1 MAPPVR
7 SRAAAAPAAEP
18 DWSKIEPVAA
28 AAEPDWSKVEPITA
42 QAEPD
47 WNAIE
52 PERPAMPDELA
63 SQGPPG
69 NPNDDVGLQGGLLNA
84 AYEASGLREGV
95 AAAKGALK
103 RAGQGMIQ
111 TALGYELTMKGNSL
125 KQIRE
130 SITPEIMESSPE
142 ARERMKLAYADYFD
156 VLNRIDASRSLQAET
171 VKGKGTKAIEAID
184 PSLGYLEKGGAYL
197 RALKSDPLGIVRD
210 ISLENG
216 PMLLEMVLAGVL
228 TGGAGPVA
236 AASSAG
242 AVSAANEFPN
252 RYVDLRERGL
262 KHEEAWQQAG
272 VATGLISVMDAV
284 SFRAAGKAFDKLMQG
299 GPIQQLVGAVGGT
312 AEQAIYGAGG
322 EAYAQLGLEAMN
334 RGTELS
340 GQFFDPVALGQEAVG
355 EVAGVFTEGAANP
368 RAPGAA
374 PFVAPGAGP
383 QPIPPAG
390 PPPSAP
396 APPPAAVQPVDVN
409 GEDMFGPVQPGA
421 EAPADPLADTQELPT
436 IDEAGIPTVDGAEP
450 PLGDAPVIDEFE
462 PPMAEEIPGPPP
474 VELAPDAPVE
484 PPVQEGA
491 EAPVVTDDAAAGARE
506 RLKKRLK
513 PAESAP
519 AAAAP
524 PEDAADLQALK
535 DEFRLDERGGKML
548 RRSQDPDDPG
558 YKQISRTIDL
568 GPEVWMNRPR
578 GGAPRPGQPEG
589 PFELSVK
596 QAKAAVDKAIAGKPL
611 GEREQRFID
620 HARRHLR
627 GENSYQQDD
636 YVPPPVDDTPFT
648 DALVERDDVGN
659 RFAGLMVEAS
669 KYADQDEIE
678 AAMDGPDDD
687 AAEARIR
694 AIIERGKANAAAT
707 SQTAATEEK
716 PSAVQA
722 PGEGAAGARDAAP
735 EAPGELTLTAQ
746 TEESRRAEEARI
758 KAADK
763 AKKQAEAKAQSE
775 IDAKNFDLTGSA
787 RPSDAL
793 PGQADITQ
801 RRGGGIAGEDTPAGR
816 ASLQRTL
823 ETAPQV
829 PFQRT
834 SRGSLSWKPDDL
846 PKWTPIGNGFS
857 ARQYVLDGRPIQ
869 EVRHNESDAIITRG
883 LDTNGRPYAEMEATS
898 TLDDVMSGRAWSAF
912 EGFFEGR
919 DSKKLPSPID
929 AAANQAATSPANDLP
944 QPTEAQKEAG
954 NYKKGHV
961 RIQGLDIAIENPK
974 GSKRSGTDRSG
985 KSWEV
990 EMPAHYGYIKGT
1002 VGKDKDHI
1010 DVYLGPFAEDAEAP
1024 VFIVNQQNKSGGFDE
1039 HKVFIGWG
1047 RLRDVEDTY
1056 RAAFSSRA
1064 LADSLMGGEPV
1075 RTTMK
1080 EFQNWL
1086 ADGDTTKPFGTAQ
1099 SNAAEIDAHIAEYPG
1114 SSPSNAENI
1123 PGNGLAAMKQ
1133 YEDGLERAGWE
1144 RKGKDWVK
1152 GDRSLF
1158 LRGQGESSAAIVQ
1171 WKDGAPK
1178 ADKALLIPQRT
1189 EGGGI
1194 RITTKP
1200 AVSENTIV
1208 TEDAAAAARERLR
1221 AKLRGSTPTSGVD
1234 PEVLKDGMLLSA
1246 YHIERGART
1255 FAAYAKAMLE
1265 DMGDIVRPYL
1275 KSWYMA
1281 VKFDPSYA
1289 KLQGE
1294 MDGAAAVESASVDDA
1309 PAPAAPPAAQPTRED
1324 GVLAIFRGLLRSKHQ
1339 LADYRR
1345 MYMVE
1350 TGEKLDGPAIKRVDE
1365 LVELAIVRAARE
1377 IAASDRTAQEKYDE
1391 LVALYGRQPKLSTRT
1406 STSIQNQA
1414 YSTPAPLAYLASR
1427 IAGITKDTFVYEPTA
1442 GNGMLLLEAGP
1453 KNTHAVELNED
1464 RARQLAKLGFSPV
1477 IGDAMWPSNAP
1488 DHQQDVVIANPP
1500 FGVLK
1505 GEKGMPIRFNV
1516 DTPGQ
1521 SNFVTNEI
1529 DHAIAM
1535 TALKRLK
1542 ADGRAV
1548 LILGGISKQLQ
1559 GEARAKA
1566 YEGAAKRDFFF
1577 RLYKR
1582 YNVTD
1587 HFTVAGELY
1596 AKQGAEWPVDVIV
1609 IEGTTPSEMGP
1620 PFVKVPRVYASWADL
1635 KGLLDGPRSVQPT
1648 AESQPEGAG
1657 ADQRLRN
1664 PQPAPVADGAS
1675 GVAGRP
1681 AARPDQPV
1689 PGSAPSGEAPGAGP
1703 RGPGPVAPRPS
1714 AEGQGGAR
1722 DGGRQPAAD
1731 GAARPAERPAEPVPR
1746 PDSGAQQLGAKPP
1759 AGGAVGPGAS
1769 APAVVV
1775 PPTDVAPTDSQQ
1787 PYQPQSEGG
1796 TPIGTLL
1803 PVNMASAIQEALI
1816 NLEGRVGPLDDF
1828 VAAELGWTKEQTL
1841 SRLASE
1847 QIDAVASAID
1857 QIKNGKGF
1865 IIGDQTG
1872 VGKGRVVASIMRWA
1886 LRNGRIPMFFTEKA
1900 LLYKDIYRDLTDIG
1914 QEDIRPLMTNAATS
1928 VALDDEGNARLKT
1941 KDAKTHNAM
1950 LAGLAETG
1958 SLGDYNIVFSTYSQM
1973 QGAPGAGRRAFG
1985 LSLAGRAVV
1994 IVDESHNA
2002 GGQDAGRKSA
2012 KQAEMDGTQ
2021 KEGRAKYF
2029 RTLIGLATGTFYSS
2043 ATYAKRPEVMD
2054 LYSATDMKLA
2064 VEGNVNKLPAAIQRG
2079 GVPLQQVVASMLAKS
2094 GQYMRREKSFAGIN
2108 YNTPVVPVDSRIAAA
2123 MADVMS
2129 RVVEFDTMKKGIVDT
2144 IRDGLDDSWATI
2156 AGDTNE
2162 IGAPSVQSTNF
2173 TSIMHNLIDQS
2184 LLSMKAQPAL
2194 EKAIEALKRGEKP
2207 VVTVSNT
2214 MGQFVEDYA
2223 DQAGLQPGDL
2233 MALSFKALLKAYL
2246 DKSRTV
2252 RIKDGGSDTVRRVYL
2267 SDEQLG
2273 PSLLKAYK
2281 EIAKLIEDSDIL
2293 ETIPVSPIDYIHA
2306 GLKRAGYS
2314 SSEITG
2320 RTHAVDYADGLDKA
2334 RYRIR
2339 PQKEKSIDGKNGT
2352 IRDFNSGA
2360 LDVIVLNQS
2369 GSTGLSLHASS
2380 KFKDRRKRRMII
2392 AQAEKNIDTHMQM
2405 LGRINRTGQVVLPEY
2420 DQLVADIPAEKRPAA
2435 VLAKKMASLNA
2446 NTTASRTSALTSK
2459 EVVDF
2464 LNVYGDEVVAQM
2476 MTDMPELHEQL
2487 GNPLKWDEDK
2497 GGFMRED
2504 AARKVTGRLPLIVDV
2519 EEQGRI
2525 YDMIEEGYNE
2535 MLAHADATGENVLE
2549 AKTLDL
2555 GAKVI
2560 GRSTLFE
2567 GTTASSS
2574 PFAMPAYLELV
2585 DAKRLGKPYTWAQV
2599 EELVR
2604 KERAAEG
2611 YQSWDALMARGLREF
2626 TAYRDAELTR
2636 LEAMAEQAAADAAEG
2651 EKDVERVDVE
2661 GRMAALDDLK
2671 DRWLEKL
2678 RIVVSGMPV
2687 RIETATG
2694 DVYYGRVLRV
2704 QQKKGVKNPVAL
2716 GSWSATIAVTDGA
2729 KTITVPFSRFRSQG
2743 SQRAAEEGLARI
2755 APWDDRKATET
2766 GDKIADLFEK
2776 GQNVS
2781 REERVIV
2788 TGNLM
2793 AGFAAIRGGIITNY
2807 TDAAGA
2813 VRQGILMPRNFD
2825 IGEFA
2830 EAQPVEFPDA
2840 RSIVEFLRSTR
2851 TAIVRSTDGN
2861 LQLQRLGDDWMVATP
2876 RSKAEGGRY
2885 FLDQGLR
2892 RITGDFTSSGSF
2904 MRAKMYSS
2912 QRFGEAIAYLQ
2923 REMGIRFRT
2932 DTYKD
2937 EAVAAGGKQM
2947 SGKMTRVKDDA
2958 PGRAEDLG
2966 MDLAERGEMRKVLP
2980 DIAMLTH
2987 LNKVFRGATF
2997 RWQVIDPA
3005 NPPAAHADYMKMIR
3019 KRGLHRRWRGGLN
3032 RDAATGELV
3041 ILLARGRFESLADLE
3056 RTALHEATHFGL
3068 YSLFGRS
3075 YQDFTTKLYNSQGRS
3090 TFKDRI
3096 ERYYGKVQADGT
3108 VNTGAFDQDDATHR
3122 MRVVDEFLADLGGR
3136 IGTQTVGNR
3145 MQAIWDSFIVWLQD
3159 ALAARGF
3166 RTRHGMPQ
3174 LRAIARRGLGA
3185 AFKQGGQAYET
3196 ATPGAFAGE
3205 TGLALEEE
3213 DRGRQGAIGTMASLF
3228 RNGQPIDKAFRM
3240 VTSPLGLGNVRDSR
3254 WHASTVVREGVRR
3267 GIAHTQRAIDS
3278 GRLPW
3283 LVPAL
3288 TRGKAVSE
3296 HLLAGFVD
3304 RYNTPAEFIAREQ
3317 QRDTGIRIRD
3327 AAALKLG
3334 QDLSQILSGPDEV
3347 QMLQAAITGEEV
3359 NNEVIERLAQPII
3372 ASIDDMAQELVALGQ
3387 LSRESYERNK
3397 KKYLHRMYEKFEFE
3411 EFGLGAWGKARKA
3424 VHNFADSRR
3433 SRIQGDIFKG
3443 RGIFWKAKVS
3453 DLRKHVGEEWWGQRM
3468 ERGKPDVR
3476 LGAQKWR
3483 VLDQLQGNTGEQ
3495 DELISGGKK
3504 KARVVDRVYWP
3515 ADEPVPSRFAGYEER
3530 GVFETRSLSTGEVT
3544 LWRDYTKAE
3553 RLRMGEI
3560 LDSRYTIVKTFMLM
3574 TRDLET
3580 GRFFQDIAA
3589 NEDWAR
3595 REVPLNENGDEDF
3608 TEARDLRR
3616 HSAYVGVRWVKVPD
3630 SVIPKTGGVKRY
3642 GALAGMYVKAEI
3654 WRDLAEHES
3663 MKLPSMWRA
3672 ILRTWKTW
3680 KTAYNPTVHFNNVVS
3695 NFLLA
3700 DMMDVTWTDLMDG
3713 LRSYLNKDASYN
3725 DAYLHGLFSGTYTGE
3740 EIQRE
3745 YLEPLLKKLVR
3756 ETDEAGSPPPTLV
3769 FFNRLR
3775 RELVKAGPLA
3785 KRAYE
3790 FEDALFRMGAYTKLI
3805 RDGYTP
3811 NVAALKARR
3820 QFIDYDIRAPYI
3832 NALRNT
3838 ILPFVSY
3845 PYRLAPLLAEAV
3857 SERPYKLIKYATLG
3871 YMLSS
3876 AYFWITGD
3884 DDEDDRKFMDPALT
3898 GLTWFG
3904 APQALRVGTDRND
3917 NPIFLDIRRLV
3928 PGGDLFDMGGNAA
3941 VPWLPSTMVPGGPL
3955 MIGVEMV
3962 MNKSQ
3967 FTQRPIADYTNDS
3980 AAENTGDVA
3989 LHLWRSS
3996 VPNLPFIPYTW
4007 ANKKVVDA
4015 MTGKM
4020 TRTGQEQST
4029 GMAIASAV
4037 GIKLTA
4043 QNLRENIDRRER
4055 EVEDAN
4061 RDLRGKIKALEGRYR
4076 RERSTMTRE
4085 SYLAQRGEYEARIR
4099 RNNEQWRDKDPG
4111 GALRDARR

>member
-52 PERPAMPDELA
+52 PERPAMPGELA

-69 NPNDDVGLQGGLLNA
+69 NPNDDVGLQGGLINA
-84 AYEASGLREGV
+84 ALEKTGIRQWLDDRGGAIKRGGQAVVRTGLGFELL
-95 AAAKGALK
+95 AKGHALK
-103 RAGQGMIQ
+103 
-111 TALGYELTMKGNSL
+111 T
-125 KQIRE
+125 IRE
-130 SITPEIMESSPE
+130 SITPEIMEASPE
-142 ARERMKLAYADYFD
+142 ARERVKLAYADYFD
-156 VLNRIDASRSLQAET
+156 VLSRLDASRSLAAET
-171 VKGKGTKAIEAID
+171 PKGRGMKAVDAID
-184 PSLGYLEKGGAYL
+184 PEAKFMEQGAAFL
-197 RALKSDPLGIVRD
+197 RALKSDPIGIVAD
-210 ISLENG
+210 VSLENG
-216 PMLLEMVLAGVL
+216 PMLLEMMVAAIA
-228 TGGAGPVA
+228 TSWIPGAGPLA
-236 AASSAG
+236 LAGSAG
-242 AVSAANEFPN
+242 AVSATNEFPN

-272 VATGLISVMDAV
+272 VASGVVATVDAV

-299 GPIQQLVGAVGGT
+299 GPIQQLVGAIGGT
-312 AEQAIYGAGG
+312 AEQAGYGMLG
-322 EAYAQLGLEAMN
+322 EIGAQASLEAMN
-334 RGTELS
+334 AGTERS
-340 GQFFDPVALGQEAVG
+340 GTFWSAPDILLEGVG
-355 EVAGVFTEGAANP
+355 ELGGFVTEGAANR
-368 RAPGAA
+368 RAPGRA
-374 PFVAPGAGP
+374 PLLPPGAIP
-383 QPIPPAG
+383 QPIPPTGGAG
-390 PPPSAP
+390 APPE
-396 APPPAAVQPVDVN
+396 PPPAVVQPIDID
-409 GEDMFGPVQPGA
+409 GETVFGPVQP
-421 EAPADPLADTQELPT
+421 EAPGEPVVDPLADTQEPPT
-436 IDEAGIPTVDGAEP
+436 IDEGAIDQVDGAEP
-450 PLGDAPVIDEFE
+450 PLGDAPIIDEFE

-474 VELAPDAPVE
+474 VEV
-484 PPVQEGA
+484 PPE

-513 PAESAP
+513 PAEPAP
-519 AAAAP
+519 VAAAP

-535 DEFRLDERGGKML
+535 DEFRWDEVGGKL
-548 RRSQDPDDPG
+548 IRDFETG
-558 YKQISRTIDL
+558 AAKGRTKHL

-578 GGAPRPGQPEG
+578 GGGSRPGQPNG
-589 PFELSVK
+589 QFELSEK
-596 QAKAAVDKAIAGKPL
+596 QAKAAVDKAVAGQKLNPA
-611 GEREQRFID
+611 EQRFID
-620 HARRHLR
+620 HARRHLK
-627 GENSYQQDD
+627 GENDYQRGD
-636 YVPPPVDDTPFT
+636 YEPPAVDATDFS
-648 DALVERDDVGN
+648 DALVENDPVSN
-659 RFAGLMVEAS
+659 RFAGLIVEAS
-669 KYADQDEIE
+669 KYADQEEIE
-678 AAMDGPDDD
+678 TALDTGSDD
-687 AAEARIR
+687 AAEANIR
-694 AIIERGKANAAAT
+694 ALIERGKANAPAEEARAEAKPETVPAPREDAA
-707 SQTAATEEK
+707 
-716 PSAVQA
+716 
-722 PGEGAAGARDAAP
+722 GEGQAALP
-735 EAPGELTLTAQ
+735 PPLELTAQ
-746 TEESRRAEEARI
+746 TEESRRAEEERI

-775 IDAKNFDLTGSA
+775 IDAKDFSLTGSA
-787 RPSDAL
+787 RPSDAIR
-793 PGQADITQ
+793 GQTDID
-801 RRGGGIAGEDTPAGR
+801 E
-816 ASLQRTL
+816 
-823 ETAPQV
+823 
-829 PFQRT
+829 
-834 SRGSLSWKPDDL
+834 
-846 PKWTPIGNGFS
+846 
-857 ARQYVLDGRPIQ
+857 
-869 EVRHNESDAIITRG
+869 
-883 LDTNGRPYAEMEATS
+883 
-898 TLDDVMSGRAWSAF
+898 
-912 EGFFEGR
+912 
-919 DSKKLPSPID
+919 
-929 AAANQAATSPANDLP
+929 AANQAATSPKNDLP

-954 NYKKGHV
+954 NYKKGRV
-961 RIQGLDIAIENPK
+961 RIQGLDISIENPQ
-974 GSKRSGTDRSG
+974 GSKRSGTDRDG
-985 KSWEV
+985 KAWEV
-990 EMPAHYGYIKGT
+990 VMPAHYGYIRGT

-1010 DVYLGPFAEDAEAP
+1010 DVYLGNAADDASLP
-1024 VFIVNQQNKSGGFDE
+1024 VFVVNQRNKSGGFDE
-1039 HKVFIGWG
+1039 HKVFFGFGNPGVVAEKYI
-1047 RLRDVEDTY
+1047 R
-1056 RAAFSSRA
+1056 AFSDA
-1064 LADSLMGGEPV
+1064 KLAQQLMGGDPV

-1080 EFQNWL
+1080 EFQSWL
-1086 ADGDTTKPFGTAQ
+1086 ADGDTTKPFKGGPVRSTDADV
-1099 SNAAEIDAHIAEYPG
+1099 DAHIAENPE
-1114 SSPSNAENI
+1114 SSPSNATLV
-1123 PGNGLAAMKQ
+1123 PGMGLAGMKA

-1144 RKGKDWVK
+1144 RRGKDWVK

-1171 WKDGAPK
+1171 WKAPNQPAFDPEGDARYEDDMEESLDAGPEDADEPVLSPEERAAVLRGDRPLPERGAPV
-1178 ADKALLIPQRT
+1178 
-1189 EGGGI
+1189 
-1194 RITTKP
+1194 
-1200 AVSENTIV
+1200 VSANV
-1208 TEDAAAAARERLR
+1208 LVSDDAAAAARARLK
-1221 AKLRGSTPTSGVD
+1221 AKLRGSTPTSGID
-1234 PEVLKDGMLLSA
+1234 PEVLAAGVRLTV

-1255 FAAYAKAMLE
+1255 FAAYAKAML
-1265 DMGDIVRPYL
+1265 DDLSDIADEIRPYL

-1281 VKFDPSYA
+1281 ARFDPRYERIQ
-1289 KLQGE
+1289 KD
-1294 MDGAAAVESASVDDA
+1294 MDGAAAVEAAEVPGAAPA

-1324 GVLAIFRGLLRSKHQ
+1324 GVLAMFRGLLRSKNQ

-1345 MYMVE
+1345 LYMVE

-1377 IAASDRTAQEKYDE
+1377 IAASDRTEQEKFDE

-1406 STSIQNQA
+1406 LTSIENQA

-1442 GNGMLLLEAGP
+1442 GNGMLLLEANP
-1453 KNTHAVELNED
+1453 KNTHAVELNPE
-1464 RARQLAKLGFSPV
+1464 RAANLRTLGFDPV
-1477 IGDAMWPSNAP
+1477 VGNALLNATAP
-1488 DHQQDVVIANPP
+1488 DHKQDVVIANPP
-1500 FGVLK
+1500 FGVPSAESRIAQSDQDK
-1505 GEKGMPIRFNV
+1505 ASEFIRAR
-1516 DTPGQ
+1516 
-1521 SNFVTNEI
+1521 EI
-1529 DHAIAM
+1529 DHAISM
-1535 TALKRLK
+1535 TALKWLK
-1542 ADGRAV
+1542 PGGRAV
-1548 LILGGISKQLQ
+1548 LIVGGVNKQLQ
-1559 GEARAKA
+1559 GAARAKA
-1566 YEGAAKRDFFF
+1566 YEGEAKRDFYYQ
-1577 RLYKR
+1577 LYTR

-1587 HFTVAGELY
+1587 HFTVSGDLY
-1596 AKQGAEWPVDVIV
+1596 AKQGAAWPVDVIV
-1609 IEGTTPSEMGP
+1609 IEGTGESRLAP
-1620 PFVKVPRVYASWADL
+1620 PFNEVPRVYASWADL

-1648 AESQPEGAG
+1648 AEPQPEGAG

-1664 PQPAPVADGAS
+1664 PQPAAQPDGAP
-1675 GVAGRP
+1675 GVAGGS

-1689 PGSAPSGEAPGAGP
+1689 PGPAPSGEAPGAGP
-1703 RGPGPVAPRPS
+1703 RGPGPVAPRPA

-1746 PDSGAQQLGAKPP
+1746 PDSGAQQLGAKP
-1759 AGGAVGPGAS
+1759 AVGGAVGPGAS

-1775 PPTDVAPTDSQQ
+1775 PPADVAPTDSQQ

-1803 PVNMASAIQEALI
+1803 PINMASAIQEALI

-1828 VAAELGWTKEQTL
+1828 VATELGWTKEQTL

-2129 RVVEFDTMKKGIVDT
+2129 RVVEFDTEKKGIVDS
-2144 IRDGLDDSWATI
+2144 IRDGLDDSWAVI

-2207 VVTVSNT
+2207 VITVSNT

-2339 PQKEKSIDGKNGT
+2339 PQREKSIDGKNGT

-2729 KTITVPFSRFRSQG
+2729 KTITVPFSRFRSQD

-2776 GQNVS
+2776 GQSVS

-2861 LQLQRLGDDWMVATP
+2861 LQLQRLGDDWMVAAP

-2947 SGKMTRVKDDA
+2947 SGKMTRVKEDA

-2980 DIAMLTH
+2980 DIAMLGH
-2987 LNKVFRGATF
+2987 LNKVFRGAAF

-3068 YSLFGRS
+3068 YSLFGNS
-3075 YQDFTTKLYNSQGRS
+3075 YVDFTTKLYNSQGRS

-3096 ERYYGKVQADGT
+3096 ERYFGKVQADGT
-3108 VNTGAFDQDDATHR
+3108 VNTGSFDQDDAKHR

-3174 LRAIARRGLGA
+3174 LRAIARRALGA
-3185 AFKQGGQAYET
+3185 AFKKGGQAYET

-3213 DRGRQGAIGTMASLF
+3213 DRNRQGAIGTIASLF
-3228 RNGQPIDKAFRM
+3228 RNAQPIDRAYRM
-3240 VTSPLGLGNVRDSR
+3240 VTTPLGLGNIRDGK
-3254 WHASTVVREGVRR
+3254 WHAPTAVREGIRR
-3267 GIAHTQRAIDS
+3267 GIAHAQRAIDS
-3278 GRLPW
+3278 GRFPW
-3283 LVPAL
+3283 LQP
-3288 TRGKAVSE
+3288 TIIRSRGAAE

-3304 RYNTPAEFIAREQ
+3304 RYNTPAEFIAREMQ
-3317 QRDTGIRIRD
+3317 TFTGIRIRD
-3327 AAALKLG
+3327 AGALKLG
-3334 QDLSQILSGPDEV
+3334 QDLSQILSGPDEAR
-3347 QMLQAAITGEEV
+3347 MLGEAVTGEEID
-3359 NNEVIERLAQPII
+3359 NDVIKRLAAPII
-3372 ASIDDMAQELVALGQ
+3372 AAIDDMAQELVAQGS

-3397 KKYLHRMYEKFEFE
+3397 KKYLHRMYEKYEFE
-3411 EFGLGAWGKARKA
+3411 EFGLGKWAKARKA

-3443 RGIFWKAKVS
+3443 RGIFWKAKVA
-3453 DLRKHVGEEWWGQRM
+3453 DLRKHVGDEWWGQRM

-3515 ADEPVPSRFAGYEER
+3515 ADEPVPNRFSGYEER
-3530 GVFETRSLSTGEVT
+3530 GVFETRSLGTGEVT
-3544 LWRDYTKAE
+3544 LWRDYTRVE

-3589 NEDWAR
+3589 NEDWAK
-3595 REVPLNENGDEDF
+3595 REVPLDANGEEDF

-3642 GALAGMYVKAEI
+3642 GAIAGMYVKAEI
-3654 WRDLAEHES
+3654 WRDLAEHEA
-3663 MKLPSMWRA
+3663 MKLPSFWRS
-3672 ILRTWKTW
+3672 IMKTWKTW
-3680 KTAYNPTVHFNNVVS
+3680 KTAYNPTVHFNNVIS
-3695 NFLLA
+3695 NFMLA
-3700 DMMDVTWTDLMDG
+3700 DLMDVTWTDLMDG
-3713 LRSYLNKDASYN
+3713 LRSYMNKDANYN

-3740 EIQRE
+3740 EIKKD
-3745 YLEPLLKKLVR
+3745 YLEPLLKQLVR
-3756 ETDEAGSPPPTLV
+3756 ESDEAGGPPQTLV

-3775 RELVKAGPLA
+3775 RELVKVGPLA

-3790 FEDALFRMGAYTKLI
+3790 FEDSLFRMGAYTKLI

-3811 NVAALKARR
+3811 NVAAMKARR

-3832 NALRNT
+3832 NALRKT

-3989 LHLWRSS
+3989 LHLWRSA
-3996 VPNLPFIPYTW
+3996 VPNLPVIPYTW

-4020 TRTGQEQST
+4020 TRAGQEQST

-4043 QNLRENIDRRER
+4043 QNLRENIDRRAR

-4085 SYLAQRGEYEARIR
+4085 SYMAQRGEYEARIR